1 MVYHTINNVIL
12 AKVNFVVVFF
22 GRFTLL
28 FFF

>member
-12 AKVNFVVVFF
+12 AKVNFVVFF